1 MKNLILFTSFILA
14 LLLEVTVVRLPLV
27 LFLLLILFVRKKNP
41 EIFVF
46 ALFIGILLD
55 ILNLQRIGITSMFFL
70 VLLFLVHLYDRKYE
84 INTLPF
90 VLISCVGGELGQSL
104 ISYNSVIWIHILAS
118 IFIGGAIFFLNTK
131 LDL

>member
-27 LFLLLILFVRKKNP
+27 LFLLLIIFVRKKNP

-70 VLLFLVHLYDRKYE
+70 ALLFLVHLYDRKYE

-90 VLISCVGGELGQSL
+90 VLISCVGSVLGQSF

-118 IFIGGAIFFLNTK
+118 IFIGGAIFFLNTQ

>member
-27 LFLLLILFVRKKNP
+27 LFLLLIIFVRKKNS
-41 EIFVF
+41 ELFVF

-55 ILNLQRIGITSMFFL
+55 ILNLQRIGITSIFFL
-70 VLLFLVHLYDRKYE
+70 SLLFLVHLYDRKYE

-90 VLISCVGGELGQSL
+90 VLISCVGCVLGQGL
-104 ISYNSVIWIHILAS
+104 IIYNSVIWIHILAS
-118 IFIGGAIFFLNTK
+118 IFIGGAIFFLSSK

>member
-90 VLISCVGGELGQSL
+90 VLISCVGGVLGQSL

>member
-70 VLLFLVHLYDRKYE
+70 ALLFLVHLYDRKYE

-90 VLISCVGGELGQSL
+90 VLISCVGSVLGQSF

-118 IFIGGAIFFLNTK
+118 IFIGGAIFFLNTQ